1 MLGGSGLYSSL
12 LSRYFVG
19 KVEEGGVNLYRSLGR
34 PI

>member
-1 MLGGSGLYSSL
+1 VLGGSGLYLSL

-19 KVEEGGVNLYRSLGR
+19 QVEEGGVTLYRSLGR

>member
-1 MLGGSGLYSSL
+1 MDGSGEYLSE

-19 KVEEGGVNLYRSLGR
+19 RVEEGGVNLYRSLGR